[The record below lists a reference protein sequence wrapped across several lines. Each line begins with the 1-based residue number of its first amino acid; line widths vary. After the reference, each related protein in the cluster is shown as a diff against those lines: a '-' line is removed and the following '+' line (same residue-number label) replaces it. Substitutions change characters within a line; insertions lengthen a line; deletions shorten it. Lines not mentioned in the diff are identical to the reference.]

1 MRPKHTDVFNLYLQL
16 SQREM
21 SSVGFFSNIIK
32 GGSHNVSFNFHFEF
46 RFNFA
51 RNWRNLRVPIP
62 LEDGAHSLGPAKS
75 SDFITNDIG
84 YMIISDELSIL
95 KLDALDQ

>member
-1 MRPKHTDVFNLYLQL
+1 MPLILFICSCHRGKWAVLGYFK
-16 SQREM
+16 
-21 SSVGFFSNIIK
+21 NIIK
-32 GGSHNVSFNFHFEF
+32 GGSHNVSFNFGF
-46 RFNFA
+46 RFNFCTQLA
-51 RNWRNLRVPIP
+51 NVRVPIP
-62 LEDGAHSLGPAKS
+62 LEDRAYSLGPAKS